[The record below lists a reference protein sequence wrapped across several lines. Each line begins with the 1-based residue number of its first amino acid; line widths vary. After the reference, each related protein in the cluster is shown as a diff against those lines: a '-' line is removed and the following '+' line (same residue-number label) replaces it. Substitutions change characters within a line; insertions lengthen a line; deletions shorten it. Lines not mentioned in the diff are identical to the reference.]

1 MARVTVPQIQSDKAS
16 SSTVRRRS
24 KEIDAYRHQVSG
36 STAESSAQQQKDEI
50 KRMSVSNR
58 QQLLDGIRQKIFISA
73 EVAVAMQADADLPWN
88 KIKLLNR

>member
-24 KEIDAYRHQVSG
+24 KEIDASG